1 MVLKNKFRQL
11 LIITWLIFFIKLQLN
26 LDQLTNRFGFLFYLG
41 FIVVSVLPLII
52 VNRMKIDSK
61 TEDNYVFY
69 ISIGNILLNFI
80 LELILKLFHNC

>member
-26 LDQLTNRFGFLFYLG
+26 LDLITNRFGFPFYLG

-80 LELILKLFHNC
+80 LELILKAIS